1 VGHPRVALVGAGP
14 GDPGLVTAR
23 GLELLA
29 RAEVV
34 VVDYLIDPRLRRLI
48 GGDAAVVDVG
58 KRPGQP
64 SMTQAEINAR
74 LIELARVHELVVRL
88 KGGDPFVF
96 GRGGEEVEALL
107 AAGIAVEV
115 VPGVTSALAGPARA
129 GIPVTHRGVADGYLV
144 LTGHRHADAPL
155 VYDWQSIVATGLTI
169 VVLMG
174 VGHRAAIAEALL
186 GAGMPPSTP
195 VAACHSVTW
204 PQEAFVRTTLERL
217 GQAAI
222 ESPSVL
228 VIGEAAGSGLSWQES
243 LPLGG
248 VRVHSTRPE
257 SGDDELIRT
266 LADLGAI
273 PIVGPTIAIGPP
285 SDGGAALEAALGRL
299 ESYDWLVF
307 TSANGVRA
315 TLDRLADLRAL
326 GGLRIACLGPGTART
341 LASYRLVA
349 DLVPDRF
356 VGEAL
361 VEAFPEGHGRVMI
374 PRAKVARTTVPD
386 GLAAKGWS
394 VEVVEAYETTHPA
407 AEIAREVAAAAD
419 VTIFTAAS
427 TVEGYLTQYPG
438 LQPRRAVA
446 IGPITAE
453 RLRAR
458 DIAVAGIAAEYSI
471 AGVVDLLVDLVGH
484 GRLRE
489 EPGWSRYQPG

>member
-1 VGHPRVALVGAGP
+1 VSYSRVALVGAGP

-23 GLELLA
+23 GLDLLS

-48 GGDAAVVDVG
+48 RGDALVVDVG
-58 KRPGQP
+58 KRPGRP

-74 LIELARVHELVVRL
+74 LIELARGHDLVVRL

-107 AAGIAVEV
+107 GAGIAIEV

-129 GIPVTHRGVADGYLV
+129 GIPVTHRGIADGYLV

-155 VYDWQSIVATGLTI
+155 VYDWPSIVATGLTI

-186 GAGMPPSTP
+186 GAGMPPTTP

-204 PQEAFVRTTLERL
+204 PQEAFLRTTLEGL
-217 GQAAI
+217 GEAPI

-228 VIGEAAGSGLSWQES
+228 VIGEAARHGFLWQDS

-257 SGDDELIRT
+257 SGDDELTRT

-285 SDGGAALEAALGRL
+285 RDGGAALEAALARV
-299 ESYDWLVF
+299 ETYDWLVF

-315 TLDRLADLRAL
+315 TLDRLGDLRRL
-326 GGLRIACLGPGTART
+326 SGLRIACLGPGTART
-341 LASYRLVA
+341 LEGYRLIA
-349 DLVPDRF
+349 DLVPERY

-361 VEAFPEGHGRVMI
+361 VEAFPEGSGRVLL
-374 PRAKVARTTVPD
+374 PRARVARATVPD
-386 GLAAKGWS
+386 GLEAKGWS
-394 VEVVEAYETTHPA
+394 VELVEAYETVHPE
-407 AEIAREVAAAAD
+407 AEVGREVAAAAD

-427 TVEGYLTQYPG
+427 TVDGYLAQYPG

-458 DIAVAGIAAEYSI
+458 GIAVAGVAREYSVP
-471 AGVVDLLVDLVGH
+471 GVVELMLEVVGRNDPYGSARLV
-484 GRLRE
+484 
-489 EPGWSRYQPG
+489 